1 MHLFA
6 SGRWKTERKSFTL
19 IELLIVIAIIAILA
33 AMLLPALG
41 KAREKAQSSQC
52 INNLRQ
58 IGIGMVNY
66 ANMYKDVI
74 VACWLIPGKYT
85 QGTTWAYGIQ
95 DAISVES
102 TTAVKFFRCPSEKG
116 TFSLYSQWNNHYG
129 HNLTFLGYNTGPKQK
144 LGGTFR
150 NATTEELLNPSQI
163 LFAADSPPLSGT
175 PRQGSGSEGGFYV
188 GKSYYPYGGQA
199 TYYSPVCMRH
209 SRRANFIKLDGHVES
224 HDTPECRMLNDKLW
238 GF

>member
-1 MHLFA
+1 MLHFA

-19 IELLIVIAIIAILA
+19 IELLVVISIIAVLA

-41 KAREKAQSSQC
+41 KARDKARSSQC

-74 VACWLIPGKYT
+74 VACWLVPGKYA
-85 QGTTWAYGIQ
+85 QGTTWPYGLR
-95 DAISVES
+95 DAINVKS
-102 TTAVKFFRCPSEKG
+102 TTAEKFFRCPSEKG
-116 TFSLYSQWNNHYG
+116 TFNLWNQWNNHYG
-129 HNLTFLGYNTGPKQK
+129 HNQAFLGYNTGPKQK

-150 NATTEELLNPSQI
+150 NATTEEMLNPSQI
-163 LFAADSPPLSGT
+163 LFAADSPPLGN
-175 PRQGSGSEGGFYV
+175 PQVYGEGGFYV
-188 GKSYYPYGGQA
+188 VKSYYPYGGQT
-199 TYYSPVCMRH
+199 TYGNPVHMRH